1 MFATSFKGGED
12 LSDNEHEA
20 FPDDAPTEFV
30 RGPGDPTD
38 DAGRDGKQE
47 LKLTSSLMF
56 SENANDELSYEDLV
70 KLRVVSKC
78 ICHFS
83 EAFRGICS

>member
-20 FPDDAPTEFV
+20 FPDDTPADFV
-30 RGPGDPTD
+30 RGPGEPTD

-47 LKLTSSLMF
+47 LKLTSAMF
-56 SENANDELSYEDLV
+56 SENDELSYEDLV

-78 ICHFS
+78 ICYFND
-83 EAFRGICS
+83 AFRDICS